1 MAARLSEFKITMSSQ
16 VRQAALASHEELV
29 AAPFA
34 VVWRLLEEK
43 VYHPDR
49 SVPGVENVR
58 IVKDGGPAGVE
69 RLMHHKGKG
78 SDIHELITWESDA
91 SKGVVNFT
99 MLEDPSLEGVVK
111 NFAETAGE
119 ATTIVRYSMDW
130 KFGPSAP
137 ADAKP
142 PFPDNGAGAIKG
154 AVLAMKK
161 QAEEAFASR

>member
-1 MAARLSEFKITMSSQ
+1 MAGS
-16 VRQAALASHEELV
+16 QAALASHEELV

-58 IVKDGGPAGVE
+58 IIKDGGKISGVE
-69 RLMHHKGKG
+69 RKMYHKTKG
-78 SDIHELITWESDA
+78 SDIHELVTWESDSS
-91 SKGVVNFT
+91 SKGAVYFT
-99 MLEDPSLEGVVK
+99 MLEDAALDGVVT
-111 NFAETAGE
+111 NFAEAASE
-119 ATTIVRYSMDW
+119 TTTTVRYGMDW
-130 KFGPSAP
+130 KFKPSIAP

-154 AVLAMKK
+154 AVLSMKK
-161 QAEEAFASR
+161 QAEEAFASSR